1 MLMRQKKI
9 PSKLETFGPE
19 KYKRTLLG
27 YFESETA
34 RILQSGEFGKGVFER
49 TINDMG
55 RHAKEGSAGPDFLKE
70 AALRN
75 AFSILAEKLRAKYSV
90 HGSGSPDI
98 PINDFAFHSEGIESF
113 LKALRRDHELGF
125 PAIKKVA
132 EQTAERILYLE
143 KTRRGA

>member
-34 RILQSGEFGKGVFER
+34 RILQSGEFGKDVFER

-55 RHAKEGSAGPDFLKE
+55 RHAEEGSAGPDFLKE

-75 AFSILAEKLRAKYSV
+75 AFSILAEKLRVKYSV
-90 HGSGSPDI
+90 HGSESHDI
-98 PINDFAFHSEGIESF
+98 PINDFAFHSKEIELF
-113 LKALRRDHELGF
+113 LKALRRGHELAF
-125 PAIKKVA
+125 PGLKKTA
-132 EQTAERILYLE
+132 EQIAERL
-143 KTRRGA
+143 

>member
-70 AALRN
+70 ALQDMQRQQGKIPQGNQNAL
-75 AFSILAEKLRAKYSV
+75 SL
-90 HGSGSPDI
+90 
-98 PINDFAFHSEGIESF
+98 
-113 LKALRRDHELGF
+113 
-125 PAIKKVA
+125 
-132 EQTAERILYLE
+132 
-143 KTRRGA
+143 